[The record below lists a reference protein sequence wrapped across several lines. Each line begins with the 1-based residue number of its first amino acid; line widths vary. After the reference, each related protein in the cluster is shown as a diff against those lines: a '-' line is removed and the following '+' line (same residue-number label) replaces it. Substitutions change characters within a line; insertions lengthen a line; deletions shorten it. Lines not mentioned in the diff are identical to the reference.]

1 MGTFCLI
8 GMISLQLT
16 IQNGDKAFA
25 YSHTASQSESI
36 DGAIK
41 TGLVTAGNQSDI
53 GILKVYVPNN
63 AIILL
68 AYIGSGNTFSAL
80 GIMCGAATGTIQSI
94 EYKVNVYYYR
104 YNFSGEITS
113 SWNGESFG
121 VNPSSPGFPGVWGH
135 VFTNNGNRY
144 GTATGDN
151 YYLIITAAGGLLI
164 GTQVNNS
171 TTITWYS
178 ATVTPL

>member
-1 MGTFCLI
+1 MVRMARRFSCL
-8 GMISLQLT
+8 
-16 IQNGDKAFA
+16 NGDKAFA

-113 SWNGESFG
+113 S
-121 VNPSSPGFPGVWGH
+121 
-135 VFTNNGNRY
+135 
-144 GTATGDN
+144 
-151 YYLIITAAGGLLI
+151 
-164 GTQVNNS
+164 
-171 TTITWYS
+171 
-178 ATVTPL
+178 

>member
-1 MGTFCLI
+1 MRVR
-8 GMISLQLT
+8 SLESRILGARPSESMSPGLALL
-16 IQNGDKAFA
+16 NGDKAFA

-113 SWNGESFG
+113 S
-121 VNPSSPGFPGVWGH
+121 
-135 VFTNNGNRY
+135 
-144 GTATGDN
+144 
-151 YYLIITAAGGLLI
+151 
-164 GTQVNNS
+164 
-171 TTITWYS
+171 
-178 ATVTPL
+178 

>member
-1 MGTFCLI
+1 MQIIVYHSKARKTMCGMGTFCLI

-113 SWNGESFG
+113 S
-121 VNPSSPGFPGVWGH
+121 
-135 VFTNNGNRY
+135 
-144 GTATGDN
+144 
-151 YYLIITAAGGLLI
+151 
-164 GTQVNNS
+164 
-171 TTITWYS
+171 
-178 ATVTPL
+178 

>member
-1 MGTFCLI
+1 MAHILHRVSASYC
-8 GMISLQLT
+8 SLLQSSLASKVNNK
-16 IQNGDKAFA
+16 QNGDKAFA

-113 SWNGESFG
+113 S
-121 VNPSSPGFPGVWGH
+121 
-135 VFTNNGNRY
+135 
-144 GTATGDN
+144 
-151 YYLIITAAGGLLI
+151 
-164 GTQVNNS
+164 
-171 TTITWYS
+171 
-178 ATVTPL
+178 